1 MAMSKLDA
9 NQVIKSVYSEADGA
23 LKTVPAASTSFSIEL
38 DATDGDSVETRSMA
52 VDVVTLSSAVSAATS
67 FDTSAVNCLQ
77 YRTLGIQLSWAG
89 LNAADGTL
97 QLQGSYDGSVW
108 FSEGSLETLA
118 AAAGNAKRKVTDNDY
133 KQFRVSYSHGT
144 VTAGTITLKYVM
156 KG

>member
-52 VDVVTLSSAVSAATS
+52 VDVVTLSSAVSAAAS
-67 FDTSAVNCLQ
+67 FNTVSVNCLQ
-77 YRTLGIQLSWAG
+77 YNTLGVQFSWTG
-89 LNAADGTL
+89 LNAADATL
-97 QLQGSYDGSVW
+97 QLQGSYDGTVW
-108 FSEGSLETLA
+108 FNEGAVETLA
-118 AAAGNAKRKVTDNDY
+118 ASPGNAKRKVTDNDY
-133 KQFRVSYSHGT
+133 KQFRVVYAHGT
-144 VTAGTITLKYVM
+144 VSAGSITLKYVM